1 MLVYVCVCLLVCV
14 GAELHEWG
22 LFSFSW
28 SEAQESQESQESHCN
43 YHIFTGV
50 HVHACGQ
57 LNTLWLSELSMKPVV
72 CVTSICLLFFVCI
85 SPSSACFTSR
95 ESETKMK
102 RGNVQQGKQQ
112 PHLSSR
118 PAQGNDLLM
127 CPSTGYSSWGSIDS
141 YLPVPGW
148 RGFRFCSET
157 DLCPLVNIK
166 SMLLQAALQ
175 KHLIQRE
182 AEKQALKSL
191 YVPVCDRCL
200 KLHIKYM
207 WTMHNIHFFYMQGTP
222 GWPTHA

>member
-1 MLVYVCVCLLVCV
+1 MCVCVCVCV
-14 GAELHEWG
+14 CVWCVCVCVCVCC
-22 LFSFSW
+22 
-28 SEAQESQESQESHCN
+28 QESHCN

-102 RGNVQQGKQQ
+102 RGNVRQGKQTAPTELQ
-112 PHLSSR
+112 ACPGEW
-118 PAQGNDLLM
+118 PANVSQHWILLLGKHRQISP
-127 CPSTGYSSWGSIDS
+127 CAR
-141 YLPVPGW
+141 LE
-148 RGFRFCSET
+148 GFRFCSET

-191 YVPVCDRCL
+191 YQFVL
-200 KLHIKYM
+200 
-207 WTMHNIHFFYMQGTP
+207 W
-222 GWPTHA
+222 